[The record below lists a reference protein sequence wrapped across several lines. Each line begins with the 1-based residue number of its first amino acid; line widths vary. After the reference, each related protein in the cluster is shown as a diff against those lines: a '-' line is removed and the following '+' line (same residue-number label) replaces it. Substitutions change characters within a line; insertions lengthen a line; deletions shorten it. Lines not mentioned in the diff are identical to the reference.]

1 MTITIFDSIS
11 NKKPKEEALKLID
24 KLKKDNNEDA
34 YLLCESVCYAN
45 NTKTTIHYIVAHTAQ
60 VYYDLIQQKPIT
72 YKTEYG
78 NGEFNTNETNRK
90 NTLYEVIRNDTP
102 KLYFDFDFK
111 PNAITTQEFN
121 TLLECFKDV
130 LKAKLHITELELL
143 IYIRNEPTTNTI
155 RSSHI
160 ITPKYKMTK
169 EQQKFLAIN
178 LNENY
183 EEFSKLDT
191 KIYSIDRHFNLPFH
205 KKTNQ
210 ANYKD
215 RHFICYDEYTS
226 NQSLDPTNYIL
237 DLTTNTTQLKY
248 KDTRPQEAKKTLEQH
263 ITAKTLIKINT
274 NRYNLVEYLIKHLPS
289 EFYSDTNKLFTKLFK
304 YLIIKNYNHKDF
316 LLHSHIIFYGE
327 HRLDILHE
335 YTEKIKNAEYIHYE
349 YVLYDLV
356 KKYGL
361 FFCID
366 SCLSSEFINFVN
378 KITQADLTQQL
389 EANEMEF
396 IADATDKE
404 RPTIPYEHF
413 TINIQENTI
422 LDNKNKTYYSEAQD
436 RLNKLLIN
444 NDYKNICCKQ
454 ITHIAQLGLL
464 MDTIILD
471 SNEDEPKQQAFIA
484 KALYGSGKT
493 KIIINRLL
501 TAIYKYKAVGEPHT
515 QQNEVGECETHFTTY
530 NNHKKIK
537 TLILT
542 SNNALN
548 AETHNKLKLS
558 HPNLNISYHQNEFI
572 IDTFKASNHNK
583 TNEEKQDLQD
593 TIDIYICSMESIITR
608 QPINYYD
615 VIVLD
620 EYITLNDHYFSST
633 MIAKPNTNDG
643 NNEYNK
649 YQAIKK
655 YIKKA
660 KLVIMLDADIDYKS
674 VVIAKEMLNK
684 NVDLKCY
691 YLQDNNFSDYTIY
704 HYYDENHLL
713 ANFKNDINKKLK
725 IAFCSS
731 SSKQAERIYKFL
743 TEQHKDLCVVLI
755 TGIDSV
761 RLRKNGHEDLDPP
774 SKQKYLS
781 AIEKNTIDYDI
792 DIMLYSPTITIG
804 ISIEAEYFHKLY
816 FIGYSEGT
824 PTARIASQMFFRNR
838 RLKLKEIHIGYTN
851 RVRHRAYVDREEIA
865 KCYNIETTY
874 SKSYN
879 IAYVNHDEDKLFKLL
894 YVNHRTNR
902 LLSDDYYKQ
911 ELLYILQSHNLKII
925 NVYSNEKFK
934 VKEFMEAEELLKQEK
949 AINICCANTI
959 DYETYNK
966 LKDPYLVVDSEEE
979 RTSNRLMK
987 AKYYIMNVSSY
998 LDKPHLKAET
1008 IKEQL
1013 KNANTLTQYYKDR
1026 TQARIKYNE
1035 NVYSYTRRHKIDKLI
1050 SLYLEPIILNLNVDS
1065 NGYVK
1070 VDIVINTEYNASQS
1084 QSKIDILELFTKKR
1098 NRYERLMK
1106 EYEYITANHSD
1117 ITETEKNN
1125 HSLKK
1130 DGLKHDDIIK
1140 LQTRA
1145 LYSIYHLLDLN
1156 KHNNFTKT
1164 YTNAS
1169 FREHINNHKETI
1181 KNNWDYYI
1189 TLLKMDKQHFKHL
1202 EAQNFSNKVNL
1213 KDLVNS
1219 VKCFLNQIQ
1228 ISTINSSNEYS
1239 KSTIATNAKY
1249 AKLDSS
1255 LLTLSRHHQIDN
1267 IWIIPYSMTAPINYI
1282 YTTPYHI
1289 VKPITTSIKVIKN
1302 NETYRAIT
1310 LQNNTYNETIF
1321 NKQHKL
1327 LTPIRN
1333 KFNINATQAKET
1345 NTKRVLLKEY
1355 NNETLHGINSVNTFT
1370 PTEDYNINTNIILRI
1385 NEDGLLKSFVKIDVE
1400 KIYTKTE
1407 PTTYYTKDKQP
1418 IINIIKPTSGNANDN
1433 NFKNIHN
1440 HINGVIGA
1448 LTIPKIDY
1456 TNFYTKYEYSE
1467 LMKQRINEDIKKPN
1481 CKWFYNDT
1489 QRQYLDNLIEQQHN
1503 NKLKNNFSYKYNNL
1517 IDNING
1523 YRKNDYKHTID
1534 TINYLNYNETIA
1546 EQSKQKRLNI
1556 LECLT
1561 DAINKYEDYEYGGR
1575 VSNFVKDEIAQYNE
1589 DGLENKKW
1597 LESYRIA
1604 INSI

>member
-1 MTITIFDSIS
+1 MTITIFDSLN

-24 KLKKDNNEDA
+24 KLKKSGEDV
-34 YLLCESVCYAN
+34 YLLCESKCYCN
-45 NTKTTIHYIVAHTAQ
+45 NTKTTFHYIVAHTAE
-60 VYYDLIQQKPIT
+60 VYYNLIQQKPIT
-72 YKTEYG
+72 YTTEYG
-78 NGEFNTNETNRK
+78 DGEFNTNETNK
-90 NTLYEVIRNDTP
+90 KDTLYDVICDDTP

-121 TLLECFKDV
+121 KLLEC
-130 LKAKLHITELELL
+130 LKNVIKEKLNIEKLELL
-143 IYIRNEPTTNTI
+143 IYIRNETTPNTI

-160 ITPKYKMTK
+160 IIPKYKMTK
-169 EQQKFLAIN
+169 EQQKFLAVN

-191 KIYSIDRHFNLPFH
+191 KIYSKYRHFNLPFH

-226 NQSLDPTNYIL
+226 IQSLDPTNYIL

-248 KDTRPQEAKKTLEQH
+248 KDTRPQEAKKTLEEH

-274 NRYNLVEYLIKHLPS
+274 TKYNLVEQLIKHLPS

-304 YLIIKNYNHKDF
+304 YLIIKNYNYKDF

-327 HRLDILHE
+327 HKTDIIHE
-335 YTEKIKNAEYIHYE
+335 YIEKIRNAEYIHYE

-356 KKYGL
+356 KKYSL

-378 KITQADLTQQL
+378 KITNADLTKQL

-396 IADATDKE
+396 IADTTDRKRKE
-404 RPTIPYEHF
+404 VLYEHF
-413 TINIQENTI
+413 IINIQENTI
-422 LDNKNKTYYSEAQD
+422 LDTKNRTYYSEAQD
-436 RLNKLLIN
+436 RLNKLIIN

-454 ITHIAQLGLL
+454 ITHIAQLGML

-471 SNEDEPKQQAFIA
+471 TNDDEPKQQAIIA

-501 TAIYKYKAVGEPHT
+501 TTIYKYKKDENT
-515 QQNEVGECETHFTTY
+515 LITY

-548 AETHNKLKLS
+548 AETHNKLKAS
-558 HPNLNISYHQNEFI
+558 HPYLNIHFHQNDFI
-572 IDTFKASNHNK
+572 IDTFKASNNNK

-615 VIVLD
+615 VIILD

-633 MIAKPNTNDG
+633 MIAKPNTTDG

-660 KLVIMLDADIDYKS
+660 KLVIMLDADIDYNS

-704 HYYDENHLL
+704 HYYDENHIL
-713 ANFKNDINKKLK
+713 ANFKDDINRKLK

-731 SSKQAERIYKFL
+731 SSKQAERIYKYL
-743 TEQHKDLCVVLI
+743 AETHKELCVILI

-761 RLRKNGHEDLDPP
+761 RLRKNGHEELDPP
-774 SKQKYLS
+774 SKQNYLS
-781 AIEKNTIDYDI
+781 NIEKNTIKYEI
-792 DIMLYSPTITIG
+792 DVMLYSPTITIG

-838 RLKLKEIHIGYTN
+838 KLKLKEIHIGYTN
-851 RVRHRAYVDREEIA
+851 LLRHRAYVDREETI
-865 KCYNIETTY
+865 KHYNIETTY

-879 IAYVNHDEDKLFKLL
+879 ISYLNHEEDKLFKLL
-894 YVNHRTNR
+894 YVNHRANR
-902 LLSDDYYKQ
+902 LLSDEYYKQ
-911 ELLYILQSHNLKII
+911 ELLYILQSHNLKLI

-934 VKEFMEAEELLKQEK
+934 IKEFLEAEELLKEEK
-949 AINICCANTI
+949 AKNICCANTI
-959 DYETYNK
+959 DYETYTK
-966 LKDPYLVVDSEEE
+966 LKDPYLVVDNEDE
-979 RTSNRLMK
+979 RTNNRLMK
-987 AKYYIMNVSSY
+987 AKYYILNVSSY
-998 LDKPHLKAET
+998 LDKPHLKAEA
-1008 IKEQL
+1008 IKEQI
-1013 KNANTLTQYYKDR
+1013 KNTNSLTQYYKDR
-1026 TQARIKYNE
+1026 IQARINYNQ
-1035 NVYSYTRRHKIDKLI
+1035 NVYSYTRRSKIDNLI
-1050 SLYLEPIILNLNVDS
+1050 TLHLEPIIATLNVNS

-1070 VDIVINTEYNASQS
+1070 FSITINTEYNAPLT
-1084 QSKIDILELFTKKR
+1084 QSKLDILELFIKNR
-1098 NRYERLMK
+1098 NSYERLMK
-1106 EYEYITANHSD
+1106 EYEYITANHIP
-1117 ITETEKNN
+1117 ITDTEKNN
-1125 HSLKK
+1125 HTLKK
-1130 DGLKHDDIIK
+1130 DGLKQEDIIK

-1145 LYSIYHLLDLN
+1145 LYSVYHLLDLN

-1164 YTNAS
+1164 YTNEE

-1181 KNNWDYYI
+1181 KNYWDYYI
-1189 TLLKMDKQHFKHL
+1189 TLLKMDRQHFKHL
-1202 EAQNFSNKVNL
+1202 EAQNFSNKVSI
-1213 KDLVNS
+1213 KDLVIS
-1219 VKCFLNQIQ
+1219 VKCFLNHIQ
-1228 ISTINSSNEYS
+1228 IHTTNSSNEYS
-1239 KSTIATNAKY
+1239 KSTIATNTKY
-1249 AKLDSS
+1249 ANLDSS
-1255 LLTLSRHHQIDN
+1255 LLTLSRHHQIDK
-1267 IWIIPYSMTAPINYI
+1267 IWVLPYSMTTPINYI
-1282 YTTPYHI
+1282 YTTPFHI
-1289 VKPITTSIKVIKN
+1289 VKPITTSIKVVSTHDHFYK
-1302 NETYRAIT
+1302 AIV
-1310 LQNNTYNETIF
+1310 LQNNTYTETIF
-1321 NKQHKL
+1321 NKKNDL
-1327 LTPIRN
+1327 LTTARGI
-1333 KFNINATQAKET
+1333 FNINAKKAKET
-1345 NTKRVLLKEY
+1345 NTKRIELKKY
-1355 NNETLHGINSVNTFT
+1355 ANEVLHGINSVNTFT
-1370 PTEDYNINTNIILRI
+1370 PTEDYNINTNIILRM

-1400 KIYTKTE
+1400 KLYNKAE
-1407 PTTYYTKDKQP
+1407 PITYYTKDKQP
-1418 IINIIKPTSGNANDN
+1418 IINIIEPIDRNTNDN
-1433 NFKNIHN
+1433 NFKKINS
-1440 HINGVIGA
+1440 HINGYCGT

-1456 TNFYTKYEYSE
+1456 NNFYTKYEYSE
-1467 LMKQRINEDIKKPN
+1467 LMKQRINEDIKKPI
-1481 CKWFYNDT
+1481 CKWFNAVGE
-1489 QRQYLDNLIEQQHN
+1489 RQYLDNLLEQQHN
-1503 NKLKNNFSYKYNNL
+1503 NKLKNDFSYTYTNL

-1523 YRKNDYKHTID
+1523 YRKNDYKHLID
-1534 TINYLNYNETIA
+1534 AINYLNYNKKQA
-1546 EQSKQKRLNI
+1546 NQSTEKRLDLLNTLSNI
-1556 LECLT
+1556 
-1561 DAINKYEDYEYGGR
+1561 INENGDYIYGDR
-1575 VSNFVKDEIAQYNE
+1575 INQFTKEEIEQYSK

-1604 INSI
+1604 INSN